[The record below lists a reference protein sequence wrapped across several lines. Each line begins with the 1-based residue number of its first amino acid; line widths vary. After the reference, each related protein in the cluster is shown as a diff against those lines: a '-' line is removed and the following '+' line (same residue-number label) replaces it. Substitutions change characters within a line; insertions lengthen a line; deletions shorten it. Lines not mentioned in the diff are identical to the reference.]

1 MNLLRGIRDR
11 LKGLKDYFSVGAI
24 IALSLI
30 AATIFLWIMYD
41 GRGMAS
47 DAGRGALLNTLLLCD
62 GIALVVT
69 AVAAF
74 LCLYISSL
82 YSGEYRGAIGTEA
95 YVLFFVVML
104 APLAF
109 ITGDIAWDP
118 TMLAGTE
125 LLIAVVLS
133 ALAIIAG
140 LLFVALHVH
149 LLQPR
154 ERIRALITRIQE
166 QYLEAGATAS
176 VGSIAQVGPTMAP
189 PSLDLFGML
198 KRSLQSGDP
207 GPARSALDMMAA
219 ATLEAAGRAPDTR
232 SLAVSRGMVA
242 HVIETG
248 AIAAAAG
255 SESVVCHAIQCLS
268 DIAIMTDVGQVST
281 AAYRGIGYTY
291 GECMKHNAHFRPL
304 AMDVWLAGVY
314 TEIYDGTGKCEAL
327 DKAFAAAEKAL
338 TEEGVL
344 TSEERAQ
351 ALFASGRVL
360 RRLAEVES
368 SEEKALLAIARLD
381 EARAIG
387 AGSPLDAALTD
398 VEIGQAYVAL
408 APQKNPIKSYKKAL
422 SLFEEAGKTLAAVS
436 RFDVA
441 LLQSREGY
449 AHSMLAD
456 EYNRARRYDDALNSA
471 RTAIDRYKS
480 AGKFFTPARSGEEHG
495 VIMSGAGLAHTLI
508 CEVYT
513 QAREFD
519 DALKHARLAINC
531 YAKALDSVGKERAPE
546 SYASLKVSIG
556 VAQMDLAEI
565 CFKEKRYDE
574 AITACDSAIT
584 AYNEALRIYE
594 GEGREKLAAPARK
607 QLKEANDLFNTF
619 MMIGT
624 GKSRQADLGD
634 VV

>member
-11 LKGLKDYFSVGAI
+11 LKGLKDYISIGAI

-47 DAGRGALLNTLLLCD
+47 DAERGALLNTLLLCD

-118 TMLAGTE
+118 PMLAGTE
-125 LLIAVVLS
+125 MLIAAVFS
-133 ALAIIAG
+133 AIAIVAG
-140 LLFVALHVH
+140 ILFVALHVH
-149 LLQPR
+149 LLRPR
-154 ERIRALITRIQE
+154 ERIRALITRILE
-166 QYLEAGATAS
+166 QYLEAGAMAT

-219 ATLEAAGRAPDTR
+219 AALEAAERAPDTR

-255 SESVVCHAIQCLS
+255 SEPVVCHAIECLS
-268 DIAIMTDVGQVST
+268 DIAIMADVEQVST

-291 GECMKHNAHFRPL
+291 GECMKHKAHFRPL
-304 AMDVWLAGVY
+304 AMDVWIAGIY
-314 TEIYDGTGKCEAL
+314 TEIYDGTGKREAV
-327 DKAFAAAEKAL
+327 DKAYAAAERAL
-338 TEEGVL
+338 TDGGAL
-344 TSEERAQ
+344 TAEERAQ

-422 SLFEEAGKTLAAVS
+422 SLFEEAGKTLAVVS
-436 RFDVA
+436 RFDAA

-480 AGKFFTPARSGEEHG
+480 AGKYFTPARSGEEHG
-495 VIMSGAGLAHTLI
+495 IIMSGAGLAHTLI

-519 DALKHARLAINC
+519 DALKHATLAINC
-531 YAKALDSVGKERAPE
+531 YTKAMESVGKERAPE

-634 VV
+634 VL

>member
-1 MNLLRGIRDR
+1 MNLPRGIRDR
-11 LKGLKDYFSVGAI
+11 LKGLEDYFSIGAI

-47 DAGRGALLNTLLLCD
+47 DAERGALLNTLLLCD
-62 GIALVVT
+62 GIAFVVT
-69 AVAAF
+69 AAAAF

-82 YSGEYRGAIGTEA
+82 YSGDYRGVIGTEA

-109 ITGDIAWDP
+109 ITGDIAWQP
-118 TMLAGTE
+118 AMLAGTE
-125 LLIAVVLS
+125 ILIGVALS
-133 ALAIIAG
+133 AMAVIAG
-140 LLFVALHVH
+140 ILFIVLHVH
-149 LLQPR
+149 LLRPWEQ
-154 ERIRALITRIQE
+154 IRALITRILE
-166 QYLEAGATAS
+166 DYREAGATAS
-176 VGSIAQVGPTMAP
+176 VGSIAQVRPAMAP

-207 GPARSALDMMAA
+207 GPARSALDQMTAA
-219 ATLEAAGRAPDTR
+219 ALEAAGHATDTR
-232 SLAVSRGMVA
+232 SLAVSRGMVS

-255 SESVVCHAIQCLS
+255 SEPVVCHAIECLS
-268 DIAIMTDVGQVST
+268 DIAIKANVEQVST
-281 AAYRGIGYTY
+281 AAYRGISYTY
-291 GECMKHNAHFRPL
+291 GECTKHSAHFRTL
-304 AMDVWLAGVY
+304 ALDAWLAGVY
-314 TEIYDGTGKCEAL
+314 AEIYDGTGKREAL
-327 DKAFAAAEKAL
+327 DKAYAAAERAL
-338 TEEGVL
+338 TDGGVL
-344 TSEERAQ
+344 TAEERAQ

-408 APQKNPIKSYKKAL
+408 APRKNPIKSYKKAL
-422 SLFEEAGKTLAAVS
+422 LLFEEAGKTLTAIS
-436 RFDVA
+436 RFDTA

-471 RTAIDRYKS
+471 RMAIDRYKS
-480 AGKFFTPARSGEEHG
+480 AGKYFTPARSGEEHG

-519 DALKHARLAINC
+519 DALKHATLAIKC
-531 YAKALDSVGKERAPE
+531 YTMALESVGKERAPE

-624 GKSRQADLGD
+624 GKSRQAELGD
-634 VV
+634 AL